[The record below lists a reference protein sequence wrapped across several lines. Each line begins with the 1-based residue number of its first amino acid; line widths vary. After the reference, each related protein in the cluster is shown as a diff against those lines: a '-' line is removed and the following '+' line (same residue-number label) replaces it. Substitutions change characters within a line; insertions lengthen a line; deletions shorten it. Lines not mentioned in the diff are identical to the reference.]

1 MKQLDIIN
9 QLSRELSE
17 LVTEI
22 EAHSAMQ
29 LYDINIVAEN
39 VVLSLFQELWN
50 LPNLRNLNAEEKK
63 NFPGIDLADDVAKL
77 AIQVT
82 TTPSIEK
89 IKSTL
94 ETFVRHGLQASYT
107 TLYVY
112 VLSRKQGS
120 YSKKA
125 TDVAAGGKFSFN
137 PDTDV
142 LDFRDLLAKA
152 PHAKPQKVKNALDV
166 VVAYRSGAKGVGLLE
181 ADFDPPIL
189 TETTQLNLVEVYFP
203 HTLYVADL
211 LPSVTKGKTKIKF
224 PNWRNIVRTTLKNM
238 GYGAPTEFEATARRV
253 ITFDALDDSNS
264 VWPSVIDMGTVTSMG
279 SQEFASIDEDH
290 ERIFKSLLRR
300 SLQNKLFRQAVHW
313 MHEDGL
319 FAFMPLNEK
328 DFIREVTWHGK
339 KANSRTVYE
348 RKINKNDASKTFT
361 CKHFAF
367 SAEFLR
373 SNKNWYVALTPEW
386 YFSRG
391 DEAYSRSSFA
401 DENISWL
408 KRKENNQVVNNHFRF
423 IATWLLGL
431 DSEDLF
437 QSSTNHRPVLSFG
450 DVLRF
455 ENSPLLDD
463 SQWLPPSQQETERDD
478 LYKNVALF
486 EKL

>member
-1 MKQLDIIN
+1 MKQLEIIT

-29 LYDINIVAEN
+29 LYDINTVAEN
-39 VVLSLFQELWN
+39 VVLRLFQELWD
-50 LPNLRNLNAEEKK
+50 LPNLRNLNAQEKK
-63 NFPGIDLADDVAKL
+63 NFPSIDLADDVAKV

-82 TTPSIEK
+82 ATSSIDK
-89 IKSTL
+89 VKSTL
-94 ETFVRHGLQASYT
+94 ETFVRHDLQASYAR
-107 TLYVY
+107 LYVY
-112 VLSRKQGS
+112 ILTRKQGS

-125 TDVAAGGKFSFN
+125 TDAATGGQFIFN
-137 PDTDV
+137 PESDV

-152 PHAKPQKVKNALDV
+152 PHAKPQRVKNALDV
-166 VVAYRSGAKGVGLLE
+166 VVAYRSGANGVGLSE
-181 ADFDPPIL
+181 ADFDPPPL
-189 TETTQLNLVEVYFP
+189 TEIAQLNLVEVFFP

-211 LPSVTKGKTKIKF
+211 LPTVTEVKAKGKY
-224 PNWRNIVRTTLKNM
+224 PNWRNIVRGTLKEM
-238 GYGAPTEFEATARRV
+238 GYSAPTEFEVSARRV
-253 ITFDALDDSNS
+253 ITFEALDDSNS
-264 VWPSVIDMGTVTSMG
+264 AWSSIVDMGTVTSMG
-279 SQEFASIDEDH
+279 SHEFASIDEDH

-300 SLQNKLFRQAVHW
+300 SLQNKLFRQGVHW
-313 MHEDGL
+313 MYEDGL
-319 FAFMPLNEK
+319 FAFMPLDVK
-328 DFIREVTWHGK
+328 DYVREASWQGK

-348 RKINKNDASKTFT
+348 RKMNKNDASKTFT

-373 SNKNWYVALTPEW
+373 SDKNWYVALTPEW

-391 DEAYSRSSFA
+391 DEAYSRSLFS

-423 IATWLLGL
+423 IVSWLLGL
-431 DSEDLF
+431 DNEDLF
-437 QSSTNHRPVLSFG
+437 QSSASHRSVLSFG
-450 DVLRF
+450 DVVRF
-455 ENSPLLDD
+455 DNNPLLDD
-463 SQWLPPSQQETERDD
+463 GQWLPPSQKDTERDE